1 MHVALYEG
9 AVDGPLQL
17 ATRIL
22 IGAGTDVPLIA
33 GAPGMGKTSILAAA
47 AEEAAESARHA
58 LVWVAGS
65 AVASEGHLA
74 RLLWDYIPDSDGQS
88 DQSDLALAL
97 DRLTQHTAVLLA
109 VDDLD
114 VLTYKRERTAELIGR
129 WARKRSC
136 RLAGSCSASSVARLT
151 HYGTP
156 LVSAL
161 GRSPVVVPIDLLD
174 EEAASALVQRRA
186 PSLNRSQV
194 EAVVRAAAG
203 HPAALVF
210 LSRIVSLEAKTYRPD
225 EGEQPDEAVLKAA
238 EFAGAAYAE
247 PWASLGPQQR
257 AILWQL
263 ARHSPATAAEIARA
277 LALPA
282 SHISAQ
288 LTRLV
293 ADALVQRLA
302 GRGGYAVAPLLAEW
316 ISRRAARGLPRQHF
330 SRREA

>member
-1 MHVALYEG
+1 MHVASAAR
-9 AVDGPLQL
+9 AVDGPLQVAIRTL
-17 ATRIL
+17 A
-22 IGAGTDVPLIA
+22 GAAGDVPLIA
-33 GAPGMGKTSILAAA
+33 GAPGMGKTSVLAAA
-47 AEEAAESARHA
+47 AQEAAESRRQV

-74 RLLWDYIPDSDGQS
+74 RLLSDYIPDSNGQN
-88 DQSDLALAL
+88 DQADLALAL
-97 DRLTQHTAVLLA
+97 DRLGRHTPVLLA

-114 VLTYKRERTAELIGR
+114 VLTYKRERTAELIGD
-129 WARKRSC
+129 WARNRSC

-151 HYGTP
+151 NYGTP
-156 LVSAL
+156 MVSAL

-174 EEAASALVQRRA
+174 DEAASALVERRA
-186 PSLNRSQV
+186 PSLSKAQV

-210 LSRIVSLEAKTYRPD
+210 LSRIVSLEARAYPPE
-225 EGEQPDEAVLKAA
+225 EGEQPDEAVLKTA

-263 ARHSPATAAEIARA
+263 AKCSPATAADISRA

-282 SHISAQ
+282 SHVSAQ

-293 ADALVQRLA
+293 ADALVQRLPSR
-302 GRGGYAVAPLLAEW
+302 GRYAVAPLLAEW
-316 ISRRAARGLPRQHF
+316 VSRRAARGLPRQHA
-330 SRREA
+330 S